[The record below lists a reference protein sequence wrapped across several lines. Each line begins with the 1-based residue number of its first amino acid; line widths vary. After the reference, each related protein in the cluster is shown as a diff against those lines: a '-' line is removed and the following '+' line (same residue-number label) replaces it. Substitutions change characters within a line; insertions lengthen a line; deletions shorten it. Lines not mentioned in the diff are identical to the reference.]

1 MTIQGKLSR
10 EQTQG
15 GLWEEMTFKERL
27 ERLEVGMEKSQWNR
41 ILGTENATC
50 SGPYKEICVVGLEN

>member
-1 MTIQGKLSR
+1 
-10 EQTQG
+10 
-15 GLWEEMTFKERL
+15 MTFKERL